1 MRKKGTDKG
10 KMSILSAALI
20 FLLLVC
26 SEVPLLGKDKG
37 LVAWWKFYQIKN
49 NKTQDSVSQI
59 EDTIEGNFKSP
70 AVAVE
75 SALKLDGFITPVID
89 RAHNSPQL
97 AGNFKLEGLLA
108 LTAYSWN
115 RCPIISRKKGKEAG
129 FYCAV
134 EPYEQLSF
142 QVALNE
148 DFSSKIEEQ
157 HTHLL
162 KPGSNQVKIE
172 VRNMWSN
179 RLCGDLKLPP
189 EKKFCRTNIRSN
201 WELYPAGLLG
211 PVRLLPA
218 IDVEVDFSDK

>member
-1 MRKKGTDKG
+1 MRKKTNGRERP
-10 KMSILSAALI
+10 ILSVVLL

-26 SEVPLLGKDKG
+26 SGMPLFGKDKG
-37 LVAWWKFYQIKN
+37 LVAWWKFNRIKN
-49 NKTQDSVSQI
+49 NKTLDGVNQV
-59 EDTIEGNFKSP
+59 EETNEGNFKYPSG
-70 AVAVE
+70 VVG
-75 SALKLDGFITPVID
+75 SALKLDVFTTFVIR
-89 RAHNSPQL
+89 RASNSPQL

-179 RLCGDLKLPP
+179 RLCGDLLLPP
-189 EKKFCRTNIRSN
+189 EKRFCRTNIRSN

-218 IDVEVDFSDK
+218 IDVGVDFSDK

>member
-1 MRKKGTDKG
+1 MRKKTNGRERP
-10 KMSILSAALI
+10 ILSVVLL

-26 SEVPLLGKDKG
+26 SGMPLFGKDKG
-37 LVAWWKFYQIKN
+37 LVARWKFNRIKN
-49 NKTQDSVSQI
+49 NKTLDGVNQV
-59 EDTIEGNFKSP
+59 EETNEGNFKYPSG
-70 AVAVE
+70 VVG
-75 SALKLDGFITPVID
+75 SALKLDGFTAFVIR
-89 RAHNSPQL
+89 RASNSPQL

-115 RCPIISRKKGKEAG
+115 QCPIISRKKGKEAG

-148 DFSSKIEEQ
+148 GFLSKIEEQ

-179 RLCGDLKLPP
+179 RLCGDLQLPP
-189 EKKFCRTNIRSN
+189 EKRFCRTNIRSN

-218 IDVEVDFSDK
+218 IDVGVDFSDK

>member
-1 MRKKGTDKG
+1 MRKKTNGRG
-10 KMSILSAALI
+10 RPILSVVLL

-26 SEVPLLGKDKG
+26 SGMPLFGKDKG

-59 EDTIEGNFKSP
+59 EDTIEGNFKYPSG
-70 AVAVE
+70 VVG

-189 EKKFCRTNIRSN
+189 EKRFCRTNIRSK
-201 WELYPAGLLG
+201 WEL
-211 PVRLLPA
+211 
-218 IDVEVDFSDK
+218 